1 MEVELVDGRI
11 TVVTAL
17 PLKPAAR
24 HRLADLLGARVV
36 DVRDEV
42 DRADLVLTPSS
53 SPQLIGALQRKYPD
67 ARIVV
72 VELDDEEFDV
82 DLPGPVKRLL
92 RSGADGYVLAESI
105 DELAHKLVGGQER
118 ATEVDDMVEPSALPA
133 ASAIDDVVA
142 EFLRESTESPT
153 TVRRD
158 QPPR

>member
-24 HRLADLLGARVV
+24 QRLADRLGARVV
-36 DVRDEV
+36 DVRDAV

-53 SPQLIGALQRKYPD
+53 SPQLVGALQRKYPD

-118 ATEVDDMVEPSALPA
+118 ATEVDDMVEPGALPA
-133 ASAIDDVVA
+133 ASAVDDVVA

-153 TVRRD
+153 AVRRD